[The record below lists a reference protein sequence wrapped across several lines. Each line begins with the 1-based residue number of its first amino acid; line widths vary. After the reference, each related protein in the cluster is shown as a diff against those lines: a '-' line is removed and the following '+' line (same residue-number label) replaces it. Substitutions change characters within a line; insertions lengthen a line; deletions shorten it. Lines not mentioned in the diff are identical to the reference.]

1 LERTLFKKIALP
13 FIIIIAAV
21 VIFSALKLTRPD
33 ATVRQQAEKS
43 WLVEAVTAKF
53 TTVAPEITIYGRVET
68 PRDASLKAALEADV
82 VQVNVLEG
90 ENVRS
95 GQLLLKLDAT
105 DVLLQGQ
112 QRQADIDEILASID
126 SEQTRFKRDTALLNN
141 QKQLVALADKA
152 VTRAQKL
159 EQTRL
164 ASKST
169 LDDAM
174 AAYEQQVLSLKQ
186 LQFDIDEHPARLAQ
200 LQASLSRAQ
209 ALREQT
215 EVNLRRTDIN
225 APFDGRV
232 ASLNVTLGDRVR
244 AGDTLVQ
251 VYDLNN
257 LEVRAQI
264 PARYINQVRQM
275 MRQGQSLKAVA
286 QLDGQTIHL
295 ALNRLSGEVRQDSG
309 GLDGLFG
316 LINNVEPLPL
326 GTFVE
331 LQLQLA
337 EQEDVIEI
345 PFSALYGL
353 EHIYLIQE
361 GFLQAVS
368 IKRIGEVSHPSGQNS
383 LLIRSDEIAAGDNIA
398 TTQLPNAITGLKVEI
413 AE

>member
-1 LERTLFKKIALP
+1 MFKKIALP
-13 FIIIIAAV
+13 FIIIITAV
-21 VIFSALKLTRPD
+21 IIFSALKLTRPET
-33 ATVRQQAEKS
+33 AVREPVEKS
-43 WLVEAVTAKF
+43 WLVEAVTAEF
-53 TTVAPEITIYGRVET
+53 ATIAPDITIYGRVET

-82 VQVNVLEG
+82 EQVFVLEG
-90 ENVRS
+90 DNVHS
-95 GQLLLKLDAT
+95 GQRLLQLDDT
-105 DVLLQGQ
+105 DVLLQRQ
-112 QRQADIDEILASID
+112 QRQADIDEILAAID
-126 SEQTRFKRDTALLNN
+126 SEKTRFKRDTGLLEN

-164 ASKST
+164 ASKAA
-169 LDDAM
+169 LDESM
-174 AAYEQQVLSLKQ
+174 AAYQQRVLSLKQ

-200 LQASLSRAQ
+200 HQAAFSRAQ
-209 ALREQT
+209 ALLEQT
-215 EVNLRRTDIN
+215 EVNQRRTKIN
-225 APFDGRV
+225 APFDGRI
-232 ASLNVTLGDRVR
+232 AQLNVALGDRVR

-264 PARYINQVRQM
+264 PGRYINQVRRM

-295 ALNRLSGEVRQDSG
+295 ALTRLSGEVRQDSG

-316 LINNVEPLPL
+316 LINNAEPLPL

-337 EQEDVIEI
+337 EQENVIEI

-353 EHIYLIQE
+353 DHVYLVE
-361 GFLQAVS
+361 DGFLQSVA
-368 IKRIGEVSHPSGQNS
+368 IERIGEVTHPSGENS
-383 LLIRSDEIAAGDNIA
+383 VLIRSDEIAAGDKIA
-398 TTQLPNAITGLKVEI
+398 ITQLPNAITGLKVEI

>member
-1 LERTLFKKIALP
+1 MFKKIALP

-21 VIFSALKLTRPD
+21 VIFSALKLTRPET
-33 ATVRQQAEKS
+33 AVREPVEKS
-43 WLVEAVTAKF
+43 WLVEAVTAEF
-53 TTVAPEITIYGRVET
+53 TTIAPDITIYGRVET
-68 PRDASLKAALEADV
+68 PRDAMLKASLEADV
-82 VQVNVLEG
+82 EQVLVLEG
-90 ENVRS
+90 DNVRS
-95 GQLLLKLDAT
+95 GQLLLKLDDT
-105 DVLLQGQ
+105 DVLLQRQ

-126 SEQTRFKRDTALLNN
+126 SEKARFKRDTALLDN
-141 QKQLVALADKA
+141 QQQLVALADKA
-152 VTRAQKL
+152 VVRAQKL

-164 ASKST
+164 ASKAA
-169 LDDAM
+169 LDEAK

-200 LQASLSRAQ
+200 RRAALSRAQ

-215 EVNLRRTDIN
+215 EVNQRRTEIK
-225 APFDGRV
+225 APFNGRV
-232 ASLNVTLGDRVR
+232 AKLNVALGDRVR

-251 VYDLNN
+251 VYDLDN

-264 PARYINQVRQM
+264 PGRYINQVRQM
-275 MRQGQSLKAVA
+275 MQNGKSLQAVA

-295 ALNRLSGEVRQDSG
+295 ELTRLSGEVRQDSG
-309 GLDGLFG
+309 GLDGLFR

-337 EQEDVIEI
+337 KQENVIEI

-353 EHIYLIQE
+353 DHVYLIQE
-361 GFLQAVS
+361 GFLQSVA
-368 IKRIGEVSHPSGQNS
+368 IERIGEVARPSGQNS
-383 LLIRSDEIAAGDNIA
+383 VLIRSNEIAAGDMIA
-398 TTQLPNAITGLKVEI
+398 ITQLPNAITGLKVEI